1 MTRAGGPSSRHGV
14 GLRWRVRW
22 VDDAGV
28 QRSKSYG
35 RKVDARRFADEIT
48 AQLTRGEYVNPHDR
62 MTVGELH
69 AQWEPV
75 QASTVKPKTAYGR
88 AGVWRRDV
96 APVWASRPAASVR
109 RSHVAQWVAEM
120 VKAGAGASRVGQAVE
135 VLRLVLGHGVD
146 ARVLVAN
153 PAAGVKLPK
162 AQPARRVYLTVSQVE
177 TVAGAVEDIAGPGPG
192 TLVRVAA
199 YTGLRWGELTGL
211 RVEDVDLVRRRLH
224 VRQAVSAVG
233 GRLVV
238 GTPKTHEQRA
248 VPLPGALVE
257 EVAGLVEGRAAG
269 ALVFGTAR
277 GTPLSASNWR
287 QRVWLPALEDVAGAV
302 PDGVR
307 VHDLRHTA
315 ASLAISAGAN
325 VKAVQAMLGHASA
338 VMTLDTYAD
347 LFPDDLDAVA
357 TAVDGMI
364 VRARNVELVELWQSW
379 ARLVA
384 TDGWVPG
391 ALVLWLVSG
400 VWRRAPGAGRH
411 LRVV

>member
-1 MTRAGGPSSRHGV
+1 M
-14 GLRWRVRW
+14 
-22 VDDAGV
+22 
-28 QRSKSYG
+28 
-35 RKVDARRFADEIT
+35 DARRFADEIT

-69 AQWEPV
+69 SQWEPV
-75 QASTVKPKTAYGR
+75 QATTVKPKTAYNR
-88 AGVWRRDV
+88 AGAWRRDV
-96 APVWASRPAASVR
+96 APVWASRKAASIR
-109 RSHVAQWVAEM
+109 KTHVSQWVADM
-120 VKAGAGASRVGQAVE
+120 VTAGAGASRVGQAVE
-135 VLRLVLGHGVD
+135 VLRQVLGHGVD
-146 ARVLVAN
+146 SRVLVSN

-177 TVAGAVEDIAGPGPG
+177 AVAGAVEDNAGTWAG

-233 GRLVV
+233 GRLVI
-238 GTPKTHEQRA
+238 GTPKTHEQRS
-248 VPLPGALVE
+248 VPLPASLDDEVGALVSGR
-257 EVAGLVEGRAAG
+257 GLGV
-269 ALVFGTAR
+269 LVFGTAR
-277 GTPLSASNWR
+277 GTPWSASNFR
-287 QRVWLPALEDVAGAV
+287 QRVWVPSLEDVAGAV
-302 PDGVR
+302 PDGLR
-307 VHDLRHTA
+307 FHDLRHTA

-357 TAVDGMI
+357 AAVDEMI
-364 VRARNVELVELWQSW
+364 VKARNVELVELWQWW

-400 VWRRAPGAGRH
+400 AWRRPPGAGRH